1 MVRIWLTGPCELLLR
16 GDRRTRRRRA
26 ALAAALLAALL
37 STTAAAPV
45 LADSTTALAG
55 NPLAVYVGE
64 RGQLQAFRSGSP
76 SGIFFPPS
84 EQVGDAGFF
93 LALPSGYTGDV
104 SPRVFGFTS
113 FAGPSGIDEFTPI
126 SQSPTTGAGSE
137 ADPLQQVTS
146 YVAEPGGGP
155 PLLSVTQTTTYVN
168 GAQQFQIRWDV
179 QNNSASA
186 VKFKALAAADF
197 YFEGSDRGTGIYTEG
212 PPRFIGGT
220 NADTGLSG
228 GLVEVTGT
236 GLAPWSAYQALEW
249 GPGSN
254 QIWGKV
260 GAAASTAPTFD
271 DTVLGESVDNAGG
284 VEWDQDATG
293 AGLAAG
299 ATRSFALAVRSAVP
313 SALQL
318 TPSNGGAPQGVPIDF
333 QARAT
338 NTAGIPYAGRTLNF
352 QITGA
357 NPRSGTVTL
366 DAAGNGTVVDPGANA
381 GADTVIAFV
390 DFNGDGMRQPAE
402 PQASALG
409 TFVDHTPPSCK
420 VKVSGD
426 RLGGGGAGK
435 PLVIVVDCSE
445 PAKVTAAATLQPGAK
460 VKKAGAS
467 ASRAKPIKVKLKP
480 TSATVRAGQP
490 FSLKLAIPPKVRTKY
505 AGSKLKAQ
513 IKLTVRDA
521 AGNVKKIGLTRT
533 IKLAKVGKA
542 K

>member
-1 MVRIWLTGPCELLLR
+1 MGRIWLTGPCELALR
-16 GDRRTRRRRA
+16 GDRATRRRRG
-26 ALAAALLAALL
+26 ALAAALLAVLL
-37 STTAAAPV
+37 STAAAAPA
-45 LADSTTALAG
+45 LADSATPLG
-55 NPLAVYVGE
+55 GQPLAVYVGE
-64 RGQLQAFRSGSP
+64 HGQLQAFRSGSP

-93 LALPSGYTGDV
+93 LALPSGYTGDA

-126 SQSPTTGAGSE
+126 SQSPATGTGTAS
-137 ADPLQQVTS
+137 DPLQQVTR
-146 YVAEPGGGP
+146 YVAEPSGGP
-155 PLLSVTQTTTYVN
+155 ALLSVTQTTTYVN

-179 QNNSASA
+179 HNGSPGA
-186 VKFKALAAADF
+186 VTFKALAAADF
-197 YFEGSDRGTGIYTEG
+197 YFDGSDRGTGIYTEG

-220 NADTGLSG
+220 NADTGNSG
-228 GLVEVTGT
+228 GMIEASGA

-249 GPGSN
+249 GPEPN

-260 GAAASTAPTFD
+260 DAAASTAPTFD
-271 DTVLGESVDNAGG
+271 DTVLGEPVDNAGG

-299 ATRSFALAVRSAVP
+299 ATRSFAISVSSAIP

-318 TPSNGGAPQGVPIDF
+318 TPSNGGSPQGVPLYF
-333 QARAT
+333 RAVAT
-338 NTAGIPYAGRTLNF
+338 NTAGVPYAGRPLQF

-357 NPRSGTVTL
+357 NPGSGTITL
-366 DAAGNGTVVDPGANA
+366 DGNGSAVIPDPGANA
-381 GADTVIAFV
+381 GADTVIAYV
-390 DFNGDGMRQPAE
+390 DFNGDQHRQPAE

-409 TFVDHTPPSCK
+409 TFVDHTAPSCK

-445 PAKVTAAATLQPGAK
+445 PAKVTAAVTLQPGPT

-467 ASRAKPIKVKLKP
+467 ASRTKPVKVKLKP
-480 TSATVRAGQP
+480 TSATVKAGQT
-490 FSLKLAIPPKVRTKY
+490 FSLKLAIPAKVRTKY

-513 IKLTVRDA
+513 IKLTVRDT
-521 AGNVKKIGLTRT
+521 AGNVKKIGLTKT
-533 IKLAKVGKA
+533 IKLAKVRKA

>member
-1 MVRIWLTGPCELLLR
+1 MTRPRELLLR
-16 GDRRTRRRRA
+16 GDRRTRRRRT
-26 ALAAALLAALL
+26 ALASALLAALL
-37 STTAAAPV
+37 STAAAAPA
-45 LADSTTALAG
+45 LADSATSLG
-55 NPLAVYVGE
+55 GQPLAVYVGE
-64 RGQLQAFRSGSP
+64 HGQLQAFRSGSP
-76 SGIFFPPS
+76 TGIFFPPS

-104 SPRVFGFTS
+104 SPRVFGFAS
-113 FAGPSGIDEFTPI
+113 FAGPSGIDEFTPT
-126 SQSPTTGAGSE
+126 SQSPATGAGS
-137 ADPLQQVTS
+137 ASDPLQQVTR
-146 YVAEPGGGP
+146 YVAEPSGGL

-179 QNNSASA
+179 QNVSGGA
-186 VKFKALAAADF
+186 VAFKALAAADF
-197 YFEGSDRGTGIYTEG
+197 YFDGSDRGTGIYTEG

-220 NADTGLSG
+220 NADTGNSG
-228 GLVEVTGT
+228 GMIEAAGT

-249 GPGSN
+249 GPDSN

-260 GAAASTAPTFD
+260 DAAASTAPTFD
-271 DTVLGESVDNAGG
+271 DTVLGDPVDNAGG

-299 ATRSFALAVRSAVP
+299 ATRSFALAVSSAVP

-333 QARAT
+333 RAVAT
-338 NTAGIPYAGRTLNF
+338 NTAGVPYAGRTLNF

-366 DAAGNGTVVDPGANA
+366 DATGSGTIVDPGANA

-409 TFVDHTPPSCK
+409 TFVDQTAPSCK

-435 PLVIVVDCSE
+435 PLVIVIDCSE
-445 PAKVTAAATLQPGAK
+445 PGKVTAAVTLQPGAK

-467 ASRAKPIKVKLKP
+467 ASRTKPVKVKLKP
-480 TSATVRAGQP
+480 TSATVKAGQP

-513 IKLTVRDA
+513 IKLTVRDT
-521 AGNVKKIGLTRT
+521 AGNVKKIGLTTT

-542 K
+542 RQRRS

>member
-1 MVRIWLTGPCELLLR
+1 M
-16 GDRRTRRRRA
+16 
-26 ALAAALLAALL
+26 
-37 STTAAAPV
+37 
-45 LADSTTALAG
+45 
-55 NPLAVYVGE
+55 
-64 RGQLQAFRSGSP
+64 
-76 SGIFFPPS
+76 
-84 EQVGDAGFF
+84 
-93 LALPSGYTGDV
+93 
-104 SPRVFGFTS
+104 
-113 FAGPSGIDEFTPI
+113 
-126 SQSPTTGAGSE
+126 
-137 ADPLQQVTS
+137 
-146 YVAEPGGGP
+146 
-155 PLLSVTQTTTYVN
+155 
-168 GAQQFQIRWDV
+168 
-179 QNNSASA
+179 
-186 VKFKALAAADF
+186 
-197 YFEGSDRGTGIYTEG
+197 
-212 PPRFIGGT
+212 
-220 NADTGLSG
+220 
-228 GLVEVTGT
+228 
-236 GLAPWSAYQALEW
+236 
-249 GPGSN
+249 
-254 QIWGKV
+254 
-260 GAAASTAPTFD
+260 
-271 DTVLGESVDNAGG
+271 LGEPVDNAGG

-313 SALQL
+313 SALLL

-338 NTAGIPYAGRTLNF
+338 NTAGVPYAGRTLNF
-352 QITGA
+352 QITGS

-366 DAAGNGTVVDPGANA
+366 DAAGNGTIVDAGANA

-445 PAKVTAAATLQPGAK
+445 PAKVTAAVTLQPGAT

-467 ASRAKPIKVKLKP
+467 ASRAKPVKVKLKP
-480 TSATVRAGQP
+480 TSATVKAGQP

-513 IKLTVRDA
+513 IKLTVRDT